1 MAAGE
6 HGRRIIAG
14 ISSAEIARLL
24 DAQYMKRLRDTKLY
38 VITKRGRQALTEER
52 PQIIAAFATLGQS
65 RSLCTSGHKSHL
77 CQNAVQA
84 RFPPPWSI
92 SSP

>member
-38 VITKRGRQALTEER
+38 VITRRGRQALTEE
-52 PQIIAAFATLGQS
+52 
-65 RSLCTSGHKSHL
+65 
-77 CQNAVQA
+77 
-84 RFPPPWSI
+84 
-92 SSP
+92 